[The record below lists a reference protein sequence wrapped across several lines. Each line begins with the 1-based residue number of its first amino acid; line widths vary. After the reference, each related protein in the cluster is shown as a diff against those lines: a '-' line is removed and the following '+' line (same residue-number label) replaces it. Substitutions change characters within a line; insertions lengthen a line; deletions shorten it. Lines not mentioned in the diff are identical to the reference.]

1 MSKRTYN
8 KCNINIFNIL
18 ELSIYQDKEKEE
30 IKLEDLIKS
39 YLFKTD
45 AGYSTKCP
53 KYNSI

>member
-39 YLFKTD
+39 YLSKTD